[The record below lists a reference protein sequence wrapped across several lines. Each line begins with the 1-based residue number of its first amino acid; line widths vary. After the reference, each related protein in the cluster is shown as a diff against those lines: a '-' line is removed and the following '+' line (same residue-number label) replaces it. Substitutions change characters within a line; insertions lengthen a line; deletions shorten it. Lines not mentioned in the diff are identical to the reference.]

1 MSSNKMAN
9 DHQLGRQRGTLAI
22 LIFAHIVT
30 CCVSLAY
37 CAHYHSP
44 GSPFDPK
51 SFHIFYDPARL
62 CDAVLV
68 VSAFALVSS
77 LFLFA
82 RFSFGYFVGFY
93 LYTMI
98 LGYLWLNCFSDL
110 NYNHQLA
117 GASAAAS
124 AAFFLWPVLFTS
136 SPIGQLYSL
145 SPRGLDH
152 VLQSILLLAAATIVV
167 GASYNFRLVTLE
179 NIYDYRDKLES
190 PTIVNYLL
198 GMTSN
203 ALLPF
208 AFACYVARNDRLR
221 AGVVL
226 VLLLLFYPITLSKLA
241 FFTPLWLCFIVLLS
255 KAFETRTSVFLS
267 LFLPIL
273 IGVIFFTF
281 FETPAKNYFGTIN
294 FRMTAIPSNAMDIYN
309 DFFSRHDLTH
319 FCQISVLKPLV
330 YCPYQEP
337 LGVVMKKVYGLGNF
351 NASLFATEGA
361 ASVGPWFAPLIVF
374 ICGLIIALGNRLSAG
389 LPPRFILISG
399 AILPQVFL
407 NVPLTTTLLTHGAAV
422 LFLLWYLTPRT
433 IFE

>member
-1 MSSNKMAN
+1 
-9 DHQLGRQRGTLAI
+9 
-22 LIFAHIVT
+22 
-30 CCVSLAY
+30 
-37 CAHYHSP
+37 
-44 GSPFDPK
+44 
-51 SFHIFYDPARL
+51 
-62 CDAVLV
+62 
-68 VSAFALVSS
+68 
-77 LFLFA
+77 
-82 RFSFGYFVGFY
+82 
-93 LYTMI
+93 
-98 LGYLWLNCFSDL
+98 
-110 NYNHQLA
+110 
-117 GASAAAS
+117 
-124 AAFFLWPVLFTS
+124 
-136 SPIGQLYSL
+136 
-145 SPRGLDH
+145 
-152 VLQSILLLAAATIVV
+152 
-167 GASYNFRLVTLE
+167 
-179 NIYDYRDKLES
+179 
-190 PTIVNYLL
+190 
-198 GMTSN
+198 
-203 ALLPF
+203 
-208 AFACYVARNDRLR
+208 
-221 AGVVL
+221 
-226 VLLLLFYPITLSKLA
+226 
-241 FFTPLWLCFIVLLS
+241 VLLS
-255 KAFETRTSVFLS
+255 KVFETRTSVFLS

-273 IGVIFFTF
+273 TGVIFFTF
-281 FETPAKNYFGTIN
+281 FEAPAKNYFGTIN